1 MTNVPRGTSIILAT
15 LMFGLICASDATA
28 QINDATEDSDGKF
41 QYKTALYKSQDAI
54 GGVVTDLPLTNS
66 DGEALSMGDFR
77 GKPLVLSLVYTSCYA
92 ICPTTTKHLAQVI
105 DKARDTLGENSFSV
119 AMIGFDTRFDTPW
132 AMQQFATKQGIAN
145 AQWHVLSTDENTI
158 DTLSQQ
164 LGFEYFASPN
174 GFDHIVQASI
184 IDAEGRVYRQV
195 YGETFDTPLLID
207 PLMDLVLGRPKPN
220 QSLIGDMIDKVRFF
234 CTTYDPASDAY
245 RFDYSLFI
253 GMIIGGVI
261 ILWIIVFVGREYLH
275 GKRHPLT
282 GQTTPTKTFRKGII
296 RRLRY

>member
-1 MTNVPRGTSIILAT
+1 
-15 LMFGLICASDATA
+15 MFGLTCATSSITRSDEATP
-28 QINDATEDSDGKF
+28 EDSAGTF
-41 QYKTALYKSQDAI
+41 QYKSALRKSQNAI
-54 GGVVTDLPLTNS
+54 DGVVSDLPLT
-66 DGEALSMGDFR
+66 DYAGEALSMGDFR
-77 GKPLVLSLVYTSCYA
+77 GKPLVVSLVYTSCYA
-92 ICPTTTKHLAQVI
+92 ICPTTIRHLDKVT
-105 DKARDTLGENSFSV
+105 DKARETLGNDSFSV

-132 AMQQFATKQGIAN
+132 AMKQFAAKQGIDN

-207 PLMDLVLGRPKPN
+207 PLLDLVLGRSKPN
-220 QSLIGDMIDKVRFF
+220 QSLIGDMMDKVRFF

-261 ILWIIVFVGREYLH
+261 ILWIVVFVGREYWH

-282 GQTTPTKTFRKGII
+282 R
-296 RRLRY
+296 